1 MNIRDFQSRFP
12 TDEACRAHMEALRWP
27 QGPVCPRCGSV
38 GEATRSTHD
47 PRIWRCRPCR
57 HEFRVTDGTAMEG
70 THLPLTT
77 WFTAMYL
84 IANSSCTKRTP
95 KGVKGM
101 SALKLKD
108 WLGVSYKTAWFLGHR
123 IRQMFTD
130 GTATKLTGIV
140 EADETYIGGRKP
152 KGRDDDE
159 DSSGRPSHDALRGP
173 LRARG
178 PARTAVLVAAE
189 RGGKVKGEKIESH
202 AADHMALKLWK
213 WCDVPNTILSTDELP
228 AYRWIG
234 REMKGNARVRH
245 AIGEYAKTCG
255 RTKIRAHV
263 CPERARSANTAECF
277 NGQLCTKWAPQ
288 GVKRAIIGVWRVISR
303 KPWSWCVGEVAFRWN
318 HRGADA
324 SARIDTML
332 FAGRRLRWRE
342 LTA

>member
-1 MNIRDFQSRFP
+1 
-12 TDEACRAHMEALRWP
+12 
-27 QGPVCPRCGSV
+27 
-38 GEATRSTHD
+38 
-47 PRIWRCRPCR
+47 
-57 HEFRVTDGTAMEG
+57 MEG

-84 IANSSCTKRTP
+84 IANSS
-95 KGVKGM
+95 KGM

-123 IRQMFTD
+123 IRQMFAD

-140 EADETYIGGRKP
+140 EADEVYLGGRKR

-159 DSSGRPSHDALRGP
+159 DQSGRPSHRG
-173 LRARG
+173 RG
-178 PARTAVLVAAE
+178 PARTAVLVATE

-202 AADHMALKLWK
+202 ATDHIAPKLWK

-234 REMKGNARVRH
+234 RKMKGHARVRH
-245 AIGEYAKTCG
+245 AIGEYAKTCK

-263 CPERARSANTAECF
+263 NTAECF
-277 NGQLCTKWAPQ
+277 NGQL
-288 GVKRAIIGVWRVISR
+288 KRAIIGVWHLISR
-303 KPWSWCVGEVAFRWN
+303 KHCNRYVSEVAFRWN
-318 HRGADA
+318 HRKADA